1 MLTYMQIVNGGVLM
15 GQVTI
20 YLDSNTEKKMNNIVK
35 KSGISK
41 SKWIADLIKE
51 KTTRSWPEHI
61 YDLAGAWKDFPN
73 VEEIRA
79 GMGKD
84 AKREPL

>member
-1 MLTYMQIVNGGVLM
+1 M

-20 YLDSNTEKKMNNIVK
+20 YLDSETEKKLHNIVR
-35 KSGISK
+35 KSGVSK

-51 KTTRSWPEHI
+51 KTSHTWPDHI
-61 YDLAGAWKDFPN
+61 SELAGAWKDLPT

-79 GMGKD
+79 GMGED

>member
-1 MLTYMQIVNGGVLM
+1 M

-20 YLDSNTEKKMNNIVK
+20 YLDSKTEKKLLNIVK
-35 KSGISK
+35 KSGVSK

-51 KTTRSWPEHI
+51 KTSRTWPDHI
-61 YDLAGAWKDFPN
+61 FDLAGAWKDLPTA
-73 VEEIRA
+73 EEIRID
-79 GMGKD
+79 MGRD

>member
-1 MLTYMQIVNGGVLM
+1 M

-20 YLDSNTEKKMNNIVK
+20 YLDSETEKKVLNIVK
-35 KSGISK
+35 KSGVSK

-51 KTTRSWPEHI
+51 KTSHTWPDHI
-61 YDLAGAWKDFPN
+61 FDLAGAWKDLPTA
-73 VEEIRA
+73 EDIRA

>member
-1 MLTYMQIVNGGVLM
+1 M

-20 YLDSNTEKKMNNIVK
+20 YLDSETERKLVNIVR
-35 KSGISK
+35 KSGVSK

-51 KTTRSWPEHI
+51 KTSHAWPDHI
-61 YDLAGAWKDFPN
+61 FDLAGAWKDLPTA
-73 VEEIRA
+73 EEIRA
-79 GMGKD
+79 DMGED

>member
-1 MLTYMQIVNGGVLM
+1 M

-20 YLDSNTEKKMNNIVK
+20 YLDSKTEKKLLNIVK
-35 KSGISK
+35 KSGVSK

-51 KTTRSWPEHI
+51 KTSQTWPGNI
-61 YDLAGAWKDFPN
+61 LDLAGAWKDMPTAG
-73 VEEIRA
+73 EIRA

-84 AKREPL
+84 VKRESL